1 MVADKNT
8 TRNNKSKAS
17 NRALYVLWRRVLR
30 QRLYLPTMLEY
41 TIKKGQ
47 EIVEKIKYFFELRQ
61 VDKEMKQRAKE
72 TKVLEDFI
80 AQRKKELPQVWGE

>member
-1 MVADKNT
+1 MLADKNT

-61 VDKEMKQRAKE
+61 VDKEMRQRAKE
-72 TKVLEDFI
+72 IKVLEEII

>member
-17 NRALYVLWRRVLR
+17 DRDLYVLWQRVLR

-41 TIKKGQ
+41 TTKKGQ
-47 EIVEKIKYFFELRQ
+47 DIVEKIKYFFELRQ
-61 VDKEMKQRAKE
+61 VDKEMRQRAKE
-72 TKVLEDFI
+72 TKVLEEII

>member
-17 NRALYVLWRRVLR
+17 DRALYVLWQRVLR

-41 TIKKGQ
+41 TTKKGQ
-47 EIVEKIKYFFELRQ
+47 EIVKKIKYFFELRQ
-61 VDKEMKQRAKE
+61 VDKEMRQRAKE
-72 TKVLEDFI
+72 TQVFEEFI

>member
-17 NRALYVLWRRVLR
+17 DRALYVLWQRVLR

-41 TIKKGQ
+41 TTKKGQ
-47 EIVEKIKYFFELRQ
+47 EIVEKVKYIFELRQ
-61 VDKEMKQRAKE
+61 LDKEMRQRAKE
-72 TKVLEDFI
+72 TQVLEEFI

>member
-8 TRNNKSKAS
+8 TRDNKSKAS
-17 NRALYVLWRRVLR
+17 NRTLYVLWQKILR
-30 QRLYLPTMLEY
+30 KRFYLPTMLGY
-41 TIKKGQ
+41 TTKKGQ

-61 VDKEMKQRAKE
+61 VDKEIKQRAKE

-80 AQRKKELPQVWGE
+80 AQRKKELPQVWSE

>member
-17 NRALYVLWRRVLR
+17 DRALYVLWQRVLR

-41 TIKKGQ
+41 TTKKGQ
-47 EIVEKIKYFFELRQ
+47 DIVEKIKYFFELRQ
-61 VDKEMKQRAKE
+61 VDKEMRQRAKE
-72 TKVLEDFI
+72 TKVLEEII

>member
-17 NRALYVLWRRVLR
+17 DRDLYVLWQRVLR

-41 TIKKGQ
+41 TTKKGQ

-61 VDKEMKQRAKE
+61 VDKEMRQRAKE
-72 TKVLEDFI
+72 TKVLEEII

>member
-17 NRALYVLWRRVLR
+17 DRALYVLWQRVLR

-41 TIKKGQ
+41 TTKKGQ

-61 VDKEMKQRAKE
+61 VDKEMRQRAKE
-72 TKVLEDFI
+72 TKVLEEII

>member
-8 TRNNKSKAS
+8 RGNYKSKAS
-17 NRALYVLWRRVLR
+17 NRALYVLWQRVLR

-41 TIKKGQ
+41 TTKKGQ
-47 EIVEKIKYFFELRQ
+47 EIVEKIKYIFELRQ
-61 VDKEMKQRAKE
+61 LDKEMTQRAKE
-72 TKVLEDFI
+72 TQVLEEFI

>member
-1 MVADKNT
+1 MVADKDT

-17 NRALYVLWRRVLR
+17 NRALYVLWQRVLR

-41 TIKKGQ
+41 TTKKGQ

-61 VDKEMKQRAKE
+61 LDKEMRQRAKE
-72 TKVLEDFI
+72 TQVLEEFI

>member
-8 TRNNKSKAS
+8 RGNYKSKAS
-17 NRALYVLWRRVLR
+17 NRALYVLWQRVLR

-41 TIKKGQ
+41 TTKKGQ
-47 EIVEKIKYFFELRQ
+47 EIVKKIKYFFELRQ
-61 VDKEMKQRAKE
+61 VDKEMRQRAKE
-72 TKVLEDFI
+72 TKVLEEII

>member
-17 NRALYVLWRRVLR
+17 DRALYVLWQRVLR
-30 QRLYLPTMLEY
+30 QRFYLPTMLEY
-41 TIKKGQ
+41 TTKKGQ
-47 EIVEKIKYFFELRQ
+47 EVMEKIKYFFELRQ
-61 VDKEMKQRAKE
+61 VDKQMRLRAKE
-72 TKVLEDFI
+72 TQVLEEFI

>member
-17 NRALYVLWRRVLR
+17 DRALYVLWQRVLR

-41 TIKKGQ
+41 TTKKGQ
-47 EIVEKIKYFFELRQ
+47 ERVKKIKYFFELRQ
-61 VDKEMKQRAKE
+61 VDKEMRQRAKE
-72 TKVLEDFI
+72 TKVLEEII

>member
-17 NRALYVLWRRVLR
+17 DRPLYVLWQRVLR

-41 TIKKGQ
+41 TTKKGQ

-61 VDKEMKQRAKE
+61 VDKEMRQRAKE
-72 TKVLEDFI
+72 TQVLEEFI

>member
-8 TRNNKSKAS
+8 RGNYKSKAS
-17 NRALYVLWRRVLR
+17 TRALYVLWQRVLR

-41 TIKKGQ
+41 TTKKGQ
-47 EIVEKIKYFFELRQ
+47 EIVEKIKYIFELRQ
-61 VDKEMKQRAKE
+61 LDKEMRQRAKE
-72 TKVLEDFI
+72 TQVLEEFI

>member
-17 NRALYVLWRRVLR
+17 DRALYVLWQRVLR

-41 TIKKGQ
+41 TTKKGQ
-47 EIVEKIKYFFELRQ
+47 EIVEKIKYIIELRQ
-61 VDKEMKQRAKE
+61 LDKEMRQRAKE
-72 TKVLEDFI
+72 TQVLEEFI

>member
-17 NRALYVLWRRVLR
+17 DRALYVLWQRVLR

-41 TIKKGQ
+41 TTKKGQ
-47 EIVEKIKYFFELRQ
+47 EIVEKIKYIFELRQ
-61 VDKEMKQRAKE
+61 LDKEMRQRAKE
-72 TKVLEDFI
+72 TQVLEEFI

>member
-17 NRALYVLWRRVLR
+17 NRALYVLWQRVLR
-30 QRLYLPTMLEY
+30 QRFYLPTMLEY
-41 TIKKGQ
+41 TTKKGQ
-47 EIVEKIKYFFELRQ
+47 EVMEKIKYFFELRQ
-61 VDKEMKQRAKE
+61 VDKQMRLRAKE
-72 TKVLEDFI
+72 TQVLEEFI